1 MNYYLIQL
9 SYTADA
15 WQQQIELTRDHAQR
29 LNAVRAL
36 IARLGG
42 SLAQYRF
49 FEGPDAAGGG
59 EPHSVSCKFMSIGKE
74 DLIAMVAMPD
84 QDAGVAFSMAVSA
97 EPGIRDIQMTP
108 IIPLG
113 QAVNI
118 MARAHEVR
126 QQAQYSAPGGSSQ
139 TWLGAPPRPRRAAR
153 PRAPSPRTP
162 RRRS

>member
-1 MNYYLIQL
+1 MDYYLIQI

-15 WQQQIELTRDHAQR
+15 WRQQIELSRNYAQR

-42 SLAQYRF
+42 SFAQYRF

-59 EPHSVSCKFMSIGKE
+59 EPHSVSYKFMSIGKD
-74 DLIAMVAMPD
+74 DLIAIVAMPD
-84 QDAGVAFSMAVSA
+84 QDAGVAFSMAISA
-97 EPGIRDIQMTP
+97 EPGVRDIQMTP
-108 IIPLG
+108 IIPLE

-139 TWLGAPPRPRRAAR
+139 TWLGAPPPPRRAAR
-153 PRAPSPRTP
+153 PRVPSPRTP

>member
-1 MNYYLIQL
+1 MNYYMIQL

-15 WQQQIELTRDHAQR
+15 WRQQIELTRDHAQR

-36 IARLGG
+36 IARRG

-74 DLIAMVAMPD
+74 VAMPD

-139 TWLGAPPRPRRAAR
+139 TWLGAPPTRRRAAR

>member
-15 WQQQIELTRDHAQR
+15 WRQQIELTRDHAQR

-108 IIPLG
+108 IIRWDKPSISWRERTRF
-113 QAVNI
+113 VNKPNT
-118 MARAHEVR
+118 RRPEDRHR
-126 QQAQYSAPGGSSQ
+126 PG
-139 TWLGAPPRPRRAAR
+139 WVAE
-153 PRAPSPRTP
+153 
-162 RRRS
+162 